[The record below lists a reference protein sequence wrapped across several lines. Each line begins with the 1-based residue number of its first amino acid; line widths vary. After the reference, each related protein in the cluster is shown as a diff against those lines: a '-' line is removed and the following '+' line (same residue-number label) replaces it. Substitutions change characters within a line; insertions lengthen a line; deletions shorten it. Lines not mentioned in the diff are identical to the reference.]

1 LPKEFTP
8 IKGRFGKGYEPGGAS
23 DKSTIKKDVVNEK
36 TSSDDGAQSKCG
48 AASINNDESSF
59 HLSQSQRRGT
69 MSKKHCCSND
79 TEVKVEVLTLDDGR
93 RAERHVVLDEN
104 GNEVV
109 EIFAEEKR
117 PLKLE
122 KRIVREFKNVVSKET
137 HQTIRDGEVA
147 YQEVKA
153 AEPDV
158 PLQVRQRIG
167 VADHAK
173 IVDGDYVRKDEIDK
187 LIADGVVAGVT
198 ALMERV
204 EPVVTKQSPVQ
215 VVVTPQQQPV
225 IQAAAPQPIFRAQ
238 EAVEKTVEEKKKN
251 DMMVNVI
258 MGAIILLQAG
268 FFAYLFLM

>member
-1 LPKEFTP
+1 VVKVLSIFQNS
-8 IKGRFGKGYEPGGAS
+8 KGGELWL
-23 DKSTIKKDVVNEK
+23 KK
-36 TSSDDGAQSKCG
+36 
-48 AASINNDESSF
+48 
-59 HLSQSQRRGT
+59 
-69 MSKKHCCSND
+69 ND
-79 TEVKVEVLTLDDGR
+79 TEIKVEVLTLDDGR

-122 KRIVREFKNVVSKET
+122 KRIVREFKNIVSKET
-137 HQTIRDGEVA
+137 HETIRDGEVA
-147 YQEVKA
+147 YKEVHA
-153 AEPDV
+153 VEPDA
-158 PLQVRQRIG
+158 PLQIRQRIG
-167 VADHAK
+167 IVDHAK

-215 VVVTPQQQPV
+215 VVVTPQQPV
-225 IQAAAPQPIFRAQ
+225 QTVAPQPIFRAQ
-238 EAVEKTVEEKKKN
+238 EVVEKTVEDKKKN
-251 DMMVNVI
+251 DMMVNLI
-258 MGAIILLQAG
+258 MGVIILLQAG